1 MLTADASGSPLIL
14 ATDPDADRLALAE
27 RNPTTNKW
35 KIFSG
40 NELGALLS
48 WWAFK
53 NYKERHPDFN
63 GMQLQVY
70 QHCMLTGCIAC
81 EHGYYLWTFMHCI

>member
-1 MLTADASGSPLIL
+1 MQTAESSGSVVIL

-27 RNPTTNKW
+27 RDSGTGKW

-40 NELGALLS
+40 NETGTLLS

-53 NYKERHPDFN
+53 TYKDSHPSFDGKNNLGVIPIVLMEGLFT
-63 GMQLQVY
+63 VY
-70 QHCMLTGCIAC
+70 TCDQ
-81 EHGYYLWTFMHCI
+81 

>member
-1 MLTADASGSPLIL
+1 MTAEANNSPVIL

-27 RNPTTNKW
+27 RNLTTNKW

-40 NELGALLS
+40 NEMGALFS

-53 NYKERHPDFN
+53 NYSERHPKFD
-63 GMQLQVY
+63 GK
-70 QHCMLTGCIAC
+70 H
-81 EHGYYLWTFMHCI
+81 